1 MARKLPRFLTPV
13 EIAAMFR
20 AAEGQKRD
28 LMLLK
33 CMYFLGLRNSEVQTL
48 KLDDIDLLNRNVK
61 VVQSKRKK
69 DRYVPIQAGF
79 VDEMKVWIGDRQE
92 GYLIP
97 GRRNRPL
104 SDRHIRRIVKQY
116 ARLANV
122 RKYDEIH
129 PHTLRHSYATHLQ
142 NRGVPLNAI
151 QKLLGHENVETTTIY
166 LHLGTERM
174 KEWVDRAFESP
185 DSKKPG
191 QETLKKFSQEA

>member
-69 DRYVPIQAGF
+69 DRFVPIQVGF
-79 VDEMKVWIGDRQE
+79 VDDLKDWIGDRQE

-97 GRRNRPL
+97 GRKKNPI

-122 RKYDEIH
+122 RKHQEIH

-142 NRGVPLNAI
+142 NQGVPLNAI

-185 DSKKPG
+185 DTKKQG
-191 QETLKKFSQEA
+191 QSTIRKYA